1 LFSKTVHF
9 ALVEGTTDVW
19 TLSDRS
25 QDIIQEVDQKLK
37 GPLSLRSS
45 SSRRPLQVDLSK
57 LETSS
62 LKRYRRVYNLREVTS
77 SCKVT
82 SKSRHLIVG
91 RVNRD
96 SICVLSKVDLWFS
109 CLEYYYLPFLDFS
122 DTVCY
127 FLQEELIAAVAQ
139 HFAAQV

>member
-1 LFSKTVHF
+1 
-9 ALVEGTTDVW
+9 
-19 TLSDRS
+19 
-25 QDIIQEVDQKLK
+25 
-37 GPLSLRSS
+37 
-45 SSRRPLQVDLSK
+45 
-57 LETSS
+57 
-62 LKRYRRVYNLREVTS
+62 VTS

-82 SKSRHLIVG
+82 SKSHHLIVG
-91 RVNRD
+91 RANRD

-139 HFAAQV
+139 HFAAQVKLPLPLNLLVLFVFYVPANCSLSSTVTH

>member
-1 LFSKTVHF
+1 VQELKERKRLSRPSAQEQSVVFDNQTYVDND
-9 ALVEGTTDVW
+9 AL
-19 TLSDRS
+19 
-25 QDIIQEVDQKLK
+25 EVDQKLK

-77 SCKVT
+77 SCK
-82 SKSRHLIVG
+82 
-91 RVNRD
+91 
-96 SICVLSKVDLWFS
+96 
-109 CLEYYYLPFLDFS
+109 
-122 DTVCY
+122 
-127 FLQEELIAAVAQ
+127 EELIAAVAQ